1 MLPTQQHRLI
11 EDAKF
16 SYSSLD
22 EAFGKRVKTIGE
34 QGKKQD
40 EVIQFLDLAPGTKQ

>member
-1 MLPTQQHRLI
+1 MLPTQQHKLI

-22 EAFGKRVKTIGE
+22 EPFGKRVKTIGE
-34 QGKKQD
+34 QEKKQD
-40 EVIQFLDLAPGTKQ
+40 EVIQFSDRTPGTEQ